1 MKYSINVRFVLIYKK
16 ARCIDALE
24 AKIEKTLL
32 IIKSKPLSFKTL
44 NILNKTQSLILSLS
58 NATGSI

>member
-1 MKYSINVRFVLIYKK
+1 MCGFVLIYKK
-16 ARCIDALE
+16 ATFIDALE

-32 IIKSKPLSFKTL
+32 KIKLKPLSFQTL
-44 NILNKTQSLILSLS
+44 NILNKTQNLILSLS

>member
-1 MKYSINVRFVLIYKK
+1 MCGFVLIYKK
-16 ARCIDALE
+16 ATFIDALE

-32 IIKSKPLSFKTL
+32 KIKLKPLSFKTL
-44 NILNKTQSLILSLS
+44 NILNKTQNLILSLS